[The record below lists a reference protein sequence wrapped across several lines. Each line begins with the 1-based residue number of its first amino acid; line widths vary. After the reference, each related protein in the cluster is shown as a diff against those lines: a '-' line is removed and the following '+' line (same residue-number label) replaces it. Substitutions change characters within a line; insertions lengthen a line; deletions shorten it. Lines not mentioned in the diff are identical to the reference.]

1 MELSKVLFS
10 ADASAQDTKQA
21 GRNTASY
28 TPMSPQHMEYNPLIS
43 QAHPQ
48 KPPSRAQEKTSKI
61 SSENAQASQANFGS
75 IWLLVR
81 SLISGGLNIVQT
93 FASQIGYPVSKHR
106 IVFLSG

>member
-1 MELSKVLFS
+1 MELSKVFFS
-10 ADASAQDTKQA
+10 VDASGQDTKQA
-21 GRNTASY
+21 GRNTALY
-28 TPMSPQHMEYNPLIS
+28 TLTSPPHTEYNPLIS

-81 SLISGGLNIVQT
+81 PLITGGLKYSADVC
-93 FASQIGYPVSKHR
+93 
-106 IVFLSG
+106 